1 MLKYAKVVPIHKAKS
16 KQEVTNYRPISLLPL
31 FNKIFEKLMHIRLI
45 KFLELHKIIF
55 KHQFGFQKE
64 KSTSLAILDLCTQLV
79 EAIENKKFS
88 CCIFLDLAKAF
99 DTDHAILI
107 SKLEYYGIR
116 GIALE
121 WFKSYLTNRTQK
133 VSINGTLS
141 DSGHI
146 KFGVPQGSVLGPL
159 LFLLYIND
167 MPLTS
172 STLKFHLFAD
182 DTSIFF
188 SHNKLEELES
198 IVNNELAKVSDW
210 LIANKLTLNVDKS
223 NFIIISSAKKTSPHK
238 VALTINNSPLIE
250 KDSIKYLGVLIDK
263 NLTWKQQ
270 IKQVNIK
277 ISKGIGILA
286 KMRHYVPSTIIRNLY
301 FAFIAPFINYGLINW
316 GSATASS
323 LKSVHRNVNK
333 ALRIMNFDNY
343 TASSKPIFQ
352 KFGILNFED
361 SFKLEC
367 AKFMY
372 DISKGNSID
381 FLSELFE
388 KTTER
393 HSYQTRQATTDK
405 FAIPLTKT
413 NLKKRFIT
421 FQGTKIWNN
430 IPFDIRNKPSKTT
443 FQRHF
448 RKWLIQKYN

>member
-1 MLKYAKVVPIHKAKS
+1 
-16 KQEVTNYRPISLLPL
+16 
-31 FNKIFEKLMHIRLI
+31 
-45 KFLELHKIIF
+45 
-55 KHQFGFQKE
+55 
-64 KSTSLAILDLCTQLV
+64 
-79 EAIENKKFS
+79 
-88 CCIFLDLAKAF
+88 
-99 DTDHAILI
+99 
-107 SKLEYYGIR
+107 
-116 GIALE
+116 
-121 WFKSYLTNRTQK
+121 
-133 VSINGTLS
+133 
-141 DSGHI
+141 
-146 KFGVPQGSVLGPL
+146 
-159 LFLLYIND
+159 
-167 MPLTS
+167 
-172 STLKFHLFAD
+172 
-182 DTSIFF
+182 
-188 SHNKLEELES
+188 
-198 IVNNELAKVSDW
+198 
-210 LIANKLTLNVDKS
+210 
-223 NFIIISSAKKTSPHK
+223 
-238 VALTINNSPLIE
+238 
-250 KDSIKYLGVLIDK
+250 
-263 NLTWKQQ
+263 
-270 IKQVNIK
+270 
-277 ISKGIGILA
+277 
-286 KMRHYVPSTIIRNLY
+286 MRHYVPSTIIRNLY
-301 FAFIAPFINYGLINW
+301 FTFIAPFINYGLINW

-421 FQGTKIWNN
+421 FQGTKIWND

-448 RKWLIQKYN
+448 IVLIIASSYIH